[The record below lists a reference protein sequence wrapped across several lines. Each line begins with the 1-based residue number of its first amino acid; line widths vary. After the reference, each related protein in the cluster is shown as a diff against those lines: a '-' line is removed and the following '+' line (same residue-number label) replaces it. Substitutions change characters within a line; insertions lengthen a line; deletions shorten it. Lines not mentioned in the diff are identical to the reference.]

1 MLVPLGKVWVDVDPV
16 DGPDLGGVQVG
27 KYFHAS
33 ELRAALEK
41 AGIVGTAQDMVVQVT
56 GRGRDRMRADA
67 VTKLVAAAAKTPLL
81 QALHVVLELVG
92 AKAGR
97 MDPDPHLPSLALAL
111 PPKGSTLG
119 AVWTASVARVLGD
132 LVPTGRHL
140 VIDVDA
146 RGTGVLVYFDHEPE
160 ATRLPLE
167 ELRGDL
173 RQWWQRLA
181 MLACS
186 GLPLP
191 EITPYPDPKLL
202 QNRVRIRGERGDW
215 SALFMALL

>member
-1 MLVPLGKVWVDVDPV
+1 MEAGAKAPLF
-16 DGPDLGGVQVG
+16 Q
-27 KYFHAS
+27 
-33 ELRAALEK
+33 
-41 AGIVGTAQDMVVQVT
+41 
-56 GRGRDRMRADA
+56 A
-67 VTKLVAAAAKTPLL
+67 V
-81 QALHVVLELVG
+81 HVVLELVS

-97 MDPDPHLPSLALAL
+97 MDPDPHIPALALAL
-111 PPKGSTLG
+111 PPKGSPLTST
-119 AVWTASVARVLGD
+119 WTAAVARVLGD
-132 LVPTGRHL
+132 LVPAGRHL

-146 RGTGVLVYFDHEPE
+146 CGTGVVAYFDRDPE